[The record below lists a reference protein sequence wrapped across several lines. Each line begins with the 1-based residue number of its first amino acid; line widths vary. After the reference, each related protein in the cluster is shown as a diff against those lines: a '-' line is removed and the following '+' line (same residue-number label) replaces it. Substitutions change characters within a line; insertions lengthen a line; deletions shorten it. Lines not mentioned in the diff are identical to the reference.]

1 MKTWQFIT
9 QLFRYRPWL
18 LAANCAVWSLQH
30 VLPLGTGLAALAFF
44 DFLSNQAQAGLNLW
58 GILALLVG
66 TDLTRMGVFFG
77 GEYIWRTYYLSI
89 EGLLRRNL
97 LDTLLERPGAN
108 VLPGSPGDAINHFR
122 EDVFEAVHYL
132 EYWVDGGGIVL
143 FTIIA
148 LALMLVI
155 NPLITLMLCLPLIV
169 ILVVARLLN
178 SRIRIYRHQ
187 NREATGNITDFIGEL
202 FGAVQAVKV
211 ASAESHVI
219 RHFAGL
225 NEIRRKTA
233 LRDSLLTEIL
243 KSLTQNVTSICTGFI
258 LLLAAQAI
266 NEGRF
271 TVGDFALFVAYLPQI
286 SNGLFFFSGMVA
298 QHKRSGVSF
307 ERMTSLLQEAPPA
320 KLVEH
325 HPLYFAGEL
334 PEVRYPLKG
343 EADRLEKLEVRNLS
357 YAYPNSQRGIAGI
370 NLNLTRGSFT
380 VITGRIG
387 SGKTTLV
394 RTLLGLLPKDGGV
407 IRWNNQIVADPGD
420 FLVPPRAA
428 YTAQVPRLFSES
440 LRDNILLGLPE
451 DPAKLAAAIRLSV
464 LERDLTELDAGFD
477 TVVGPRG
484 VKLSGGQIQRTA
496 AARMFVREAE
506 LLVFDDLSSALDV
519 ETEQLL
525 WERIFEGQAE
535 ATCLVVSHRRSAL
548 QRADRI
554 LVLKDGRVEAEG
566 TLSQLLASCE
576 EMRYLWSHE

>member
-44 DFLSNQAQAGLNLW
+44 DYLSNQAQAGLNLW
-58 GILALLVG
+58 GVLALLVG

-89 EGLLRRNL
+89 EALLRRNL

-143 FTIIA
+143 FTVIA
-148 LALMLVI
+148 LVLMLVI

-178 SRIRIYRHQ
+178 SRIRNYRRQ
-187 NREATGNITDFIGEL
+187 NREATGNITDFIGEM

-211 ASAESHVI
+211 ASAENYVI

-225 NEIRRKTA
+225 NEVRRKTA

-271 TVGDFALFVAYLPQI
+271 TVGDFALFVAYLPRI
-286 SNGLFFFSGMVA
+286 SNGLFFFGGMVA

-307 ERMTSLLQEAPPA
+307 ERMTALLQDAPPA

-325 HPLYFAGEL
+325 HPLYLAGEL
-334 PEVRYPLKG
+334 PAVNYPLKG
-343 EADRLEKLEVRNLS
+343 AADRLERLEVRNLS
-357 YAYPNSQRGIAGI
+357 YAYPGTARGIAGI
-370 NLNLTRGSFT
+370 NLNLNRGSFT

-394 RTLLGLLPKDGGV
+394 RTLLGLLPKDSGE
-407 IRWNNQIVADPGD
+407 IRWNGQIVADPDD

-451 DPAKLAAAIRLSV
+451 DPTRLAAAIRLSV
-464 LERDLTELDAGFD
+464 LERDLTELEAGFE
-477 TVVGPRG
+477 TIVGPRG

-525 WERIFEGQAE
+525 WQRIFEQQSD

-548 QRADRI
+548 QRAAHI
-554 LVLKDGRVEAEG
+554 IVLKDGRVEAEG
-566 TLSQLLASCE
+566 TLAQLLASCE
-576 EMRYLWSHE
+576 EMRYLWSHD

>member
-30 VLPLGTGLAALAFF
+30 VLPLSTGLAALAFF
-44 DFLSNQAQAGLNLW
+44 DYLSNQSQAGLNLW

-89 EGLLRRNL
+89 EALLRRNL

-148 LALMLVI
+148 LVLMLVI
-155 NPLITLMLCLPLIV
+155 NPLITVMLCLPLLV

-178 SRIRIYRHQ
+178 SRIRNYRRQ
-187 NREATGNITDFIGEL
+187 NREATGTITDFIGEM

-211 ASAESHVI
+211 ASAENHVI

-271 TVGDFALFVAYLPQI
+271 TVGDFALFVAYLPRI
-286 SNGLFFFSGMVA
+286 SNGLFFFGGMVA

-307 ERMTSLLQEAPPA
+307 ERMTALLQEAPSA

-325 HPLYFAGEL
+325 HPLYLAGEL
-334 PEVRYPLKG
+334 PGVSYPLKG
-343 EADRLEKLEVRNLS
+343 QADRLERLEVRNLS
-357 YAYPNSQRGIAGI
+357 YAYPGTARGISGI
-370 NLNLTRGSFT
+370 NLDLARGSFT

-394 RTLLGLLPKDGGV
+394 RTLLGLLTKDSGE
-407 IRWNNQIVADPGD
+407 IRWNNQIVAEPDN

-451 DPAKLAAAIRLSV
+451 DPARLAAAIRLSV

-477 TVVGPRG
+477 TIVGPRG

-525 WERIFEGQAE
+525 WQRIFEQQAD

-548 QRADRI
+548 QRADHVI
-554 LVLKDGRVEAEG
+554 VLKDGRVEAEG
-566 TLSQLLASCE
+566 TLTQLLACCE